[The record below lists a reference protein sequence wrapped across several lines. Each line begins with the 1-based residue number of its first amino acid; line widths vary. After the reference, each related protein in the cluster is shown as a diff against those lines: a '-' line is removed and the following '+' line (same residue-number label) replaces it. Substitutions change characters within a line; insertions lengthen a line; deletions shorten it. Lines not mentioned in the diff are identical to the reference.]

1 MAEWWSHLMQ
11 QIALW
16 WQNFAHD
23 FTLAFIEKARWKFLT
38 NGLAN
43 TLIITVFAVMIGI
56 VLGFIVSIIR
66 TTHDKTGRLKF
77 PNALCHIYLTVIRG
91 TPVMVQIMIT
101 YYVIFAAAPARFK
114 IPIAILAFGINSG
127 AYVAEIFR
135 SGINAIDAGQFEA
148 GQSLGFNYRQTMWHI
163 VMPQA
168 FKNVIPTLANEFI
181 VLIKET
187 SVAGYIAVEDLT
199 RGAFNIGGAL
209 YNYTLPLLAA
219 ALIYLMITMALSFG
233 VSKLER
239 RLKRSER

>member
-1 MAEWWSHLMQ
+1 MAWWQHLIE
-11 QIALW
+11 QISLW
-16 WQNFAHD
+16 WQGFAHD
-23 FTLAFIEKARWKFLT
+23 FTLAFVEKARWKFLT

-43 TLIITVFAVMIGI
+43 TLVITLFAVIIGI

-66 TTHDKTGRLKF
+66 TTHDRTGRLKF

-91 TPVMVQIMIT
+91 TPVMVQIMII
-101 YYVIFAAAPARFK
+101 YFVIFAAAPTTYK
-114 IPIAILAFGINSG
+114 IPLAILAFGINSG

-148 GQSLGFNYRQTMWHI
+148 GQSLGFGYTETMWRI

-168 FKNVIPTLANEFI
+168 FKNVIPALANEFI

-199 RGAFNIGGAL
+199 RGAFNIGGAI
-209 YNYTLPLLAA
+209 YNYTLPLIAA
-219 ALIYLMITMALSFG
+219 ALIYLVMTMLLSFG
-233 VSKLER
+233 VSRLER